1 MAVSNNLTVSSIK
14 TDLNSSA
21 KDFFNNYFQP
31 GFTVSQ
37 NVDNAVL
44 GYFEKI
50 TNNKEAARVLASS
63 VLYTSMAQK
72 VNPMTVMDKIRSM
85 SVEESITYLGLFLNL
100 NRVGTSYLGTHSA
113 PKVGKY
119 VERMIRP

>member
-1 MAVSNNLTVSSIK
+1 MAVSNNLTISSTK

-37 NVDNAVL
+37 DVDNAVL
-44 GYFEKI
+44 SYFEKI
-50 TNNKEAARVLASS
+50 TNNKEAAKVLASS
-63 VLYTSMAQK
+63 VIYTSLAQQ
-72 VNPMTVMDKIRSM
+72 VSPMTVMDKIRSM
-85 SVEESITYLGLFLNL
+85 TLEESTTYLGLFLNL
-100 NRVGTSYLGTHSA
+100 NRVGTSYLGTHST
-113 PKVGKY
+113 PKVSKY